1 MVILNVIK
9 LRLQSEMKNTY
20 IARQAIFNAKFET
33 IGYELLFRDS
43 RDNKFPEIEHDIA
56 SSKLIIQNHIHGD
69 IQKISMGKLS
79 FINFTENCLIH
90 KFPLMFDKDSIVI
103 ELVGNEKPT
112 KKLLKIVKFYH
123 DKGYMIA
130 LTEYDLALHWD
141 ILFPYID
148 IIKVDIEKINTK
160 RLIPAVARMKPF
172 NIAIAAEKVET
183 RNQQQTLA
191 EVGFDY
197 FQGYFYHEPEI
208 IEGQALAPI
217 KTQMLNLLSETFNS
231 PLNYETVAEIISHD
245 VNLTVGLLKMVNN
258 VAMGTRVEITSLKQ
272 AAAYLGEDKLR
283 QFVSILALSNLT
295 SDTTNEVCKQAL
307 ITGKMMLALSDSKA
321 FKSVNDFAFITGLL
335 SAIEVI
341 LSMPIAEIMKTMPL
355 AKPIETALV
364 KHDGLLGQLL
374 DLTTSFILG
383 YEQLLTDKSLVKS
396 LNQYSLDKKL
406 VQAEFLKASQWCKDL
421 NI

>member
-1 MVILNVIK
+1 
-9 LRLQSEMKNTY
+9 MKNTY
-20 IARQAIFNAKFET
+20 IARQAILNEKSET

-43 RDNKFPEIEHDIA
+43 PDNNFPEVDHDIA

-69 IQKISMGKLS
+69 IQTISMGKLA

-103 ELVGNEKPT
+103 ELVGQEKPT
-112 KKLLKIVKFYH
+112 KKLLKIIKFYH
-123 DKGYMIA
+123 DEGYMVA
-130 LTEYDLALHWD
+130 LTEYDLAPHWD
-141 ILFPYID
+141 LLFPYID
-148 IIKVDIEKINTK
+148 IVKVDIEKINTK
-160 RLIPAVARMKPF
+160 RLIPAVSRMRPF
-172 NIAIAAEKVET
+172 NIAIAAERVET

-197 FQGYFYHEPEI
+197 FQGYFYHQPEI

-217 KTQMLNLLSETFNS
+217 KTQMLNLLSETFNY
-231 PLNYETVAEIISHD
+231 PLNYETIAEIISHD
-245 VNLTVGLLKMVNN
+245 VNLTIGLLKMVNN
-258 VAMGTRVEITSLKQ
+258 VATGARVEITSLRQ

-295 SDTTNEVCKQAL
+295 SETTDEVCKQAL
-307 ITGKMMLALSDSKA
+307 ITGKMMLALSDEEA

-335 SAIEVI
+335 SAIEVM
-341 LSMPIAEIMKTMPL
+341 LSMPMVEIVKTMPL
-355 AKPIETALV
+355 AEPIETALV

-383 YEQLLTDKSLVKS
+383 RENLKTNSSLTNS
-396 LNQYSLDKKL
+396 LNQYCLDKKL
-406 VQAEFLKASQWCKDL
+406 VQEEFLKASQWCKTLD
-421 NI
+421 I

>member
-1 MVILNVIK
+1 
-9 LRLQSEMKNTY
+9 MKNTY
-20 IARQAIFNAKFET
+20 IARQAILNEKSET

-43 RDNKFPEIEHDIA
+43 PDNKFPELEHDVA

-69 IQKISMGKLS
+69 IQTLSMGKLS

-103 ELVGNEKPT
+103 ELVGQEKPT
-112 KKLLKIVKFYH
+112 KKLLKILKFYH
-123 DKGYMIA
+123 DEGYMIA
-130 LTEYDLALHWD
+130 LTEYDLAIHWD
-141 ILFPYID
+141 VLFPYID

-160 RLIPAVARMKPF
+160 RIIPAVARMKPF

-231 PLNYETVAEIISHD
+231 PLNYETVADIVSHD

-258 VAMGTRVEITSLKQ
+258 VSTGTRIEITSLKQ

-295 SDTTNEVCKQAL
+295 SESTDEVCKQAL
-307 ITGKMMLALSDSKA
+307 ITGKMMLALSDNDA
-321 FKSVNDFAFITGLL
+321 FKPVNDFAFITGLL
-335 SAIEVI
+335 SAIEVM
-341 LSMPIAEIMKTMPL
+341 LSMPIDEIMKTMPL
-355 AKPIETALV
+355 AEPIEKALV

-374 DLTTSFILG
+374 DLTTNFILG
-383 YEQLLTDKSLVKS
+383 RDQLNTNKSLNDS
-396 LNQYSLDKKL
+396 LNQYSLDKQL
-406 VQAEFLKASQWCKDL
+406 VQNEFLKASLWCKELD
-421 NI
+421 IETI

>member
-1 MVILNVIK
+1 
-9 LRLQSEMKNTY
+9 MKNTY
-20 IARQAIFNAKFET
+20 IARQAILNERSET

-43 RDNKFPEIEHDIA
+43 PDNKFPDVEHDIA

-69 IQKISMGKLS
+69 IQTISMGKLS

-90 KFPLMFDKDSIVI
+90 KFPLMFDKDAIVI
-103 ELVGNEKPT
+103 ELVGQEKPT
-112 KKLLKIVKFYH
+112 KKLLKIIKFYH
-123 DKGYMIA
+123 DEGYMIA

-141 ILFPYID
+141 VLFPYID

-197 FQGYFYHEPEI
+197 FQGYFYHQPEI

-217 KTQMLNLLSETFNS
+217 KTQMLNLLSETFNY

-258 VAMGTRVEITSLKQ
+258 VATGTRIEITSLKQ

-295 SDTTNEVCKQAL
+295 SETTDEVCKQAL
-307 ITGKMMLALSDSKA
+307 ITGKMMLALSDNAA

-335 SAIEVI
+335 SAIEVM
-341 LSMPIAEIMKTMPL
+341 LSMPMAEIMKTMPL

-364 KHDGLLGQLL
+364 KHDGLLGHLL

-383 YEQLLTDKSLVKS
+383 REQLKTDESLTNS

-406 VQAEFLKASQWCKDL
+406 VQDEFLKASQWCKAL
-421 NI
+421 NIEAA

>member
-1 MVILNVIK
+1 
-9 LRLQSEMKNTY
+9 MKNTY
-20 IARQAIFNAKFET
+20 IARQAILNEQSET

-43 RDNKFPEIEHDIA
+43 PDNKFPEIEHDIA

-69 IQKISMGKLS
+69 IQTISMGKLA

-103 ELVGNEKPT
+103 ELVGQEKPT
-112 KKLLKIVKFYH
+112 KKLLKIIKFYH
-123 DKGYMIA
+123 DNGYKIA
-130 LTEYDLALHWD
+130 LTEYDLAPHWD
-141 ILFPYID
+141 LLFPYID
-148 IIKVDIEKINTK
+148 IVKVDIEKINTK
-160 RLIPAVARMKPF
+160 RLLPAVSRMKPF
-172 NIAIAAEKVET
+172 NVAIAAEKVET

-217 KTQMLNLLSETFNS
+217 KTQMLNLLSETFNY
-231 PLNYETVAEIISHD
+231 PLNYETVAEIISQD

-258 VAMGTRVEITSLKQ
+258 VATGTRVEINSLKQ
-272 AAAYLGEDKLR
+272 AAAYLGEEKLR

-295 SDTTNEVCKQAL
+295 SETTDEVCKQAL
-307 ITGKMMLALSDSKA
+307 ITGKMMLALSNKDA

-335 SAIEVI
+335 SAIEVM
-341 LSMPIAEIMKTMPL
+341 LSMPMAEIVKTMPL
-355 AKPIETALV
+355 AEPIETALV

-374 DLTTSFILG
+374 DLTTSFIVGREKLKTD
-383 YEQLLTDKSLVKS
+383 ESLTHC
-396 LNQYSLDKKL
+396 LNQYSLDKNL
-406 VQAEFLKASQWCKDL
+406 VQEEFLKASQWCKTL
-421 NI
+421 NIDNA

>member
-1 MVILNVIK
+1 
-9 LRLQSEMKNTY
+9 MKNTY
-20 IARQAIFNAKFET
+20 IARQAILNEKSET

-43 RDNKFPEIEHDIA
+43 PDNKFPEIEHDIA

-69 IQKISMGKLS
+69 IKTISMGKLA

-90 KFPLMFDKDSIVI
+90 KFPLMFNKDSIVI
-103 ELVGNEKPT
+103 ELVGQEKPT
-112 KKLLKIVKFYH
+112 KKLLKIIKFYH
-123 DKGYMIA
+123 DKGYKIA
-130 LTEYDLALHWD
+130 LTEYDLAPHWD
-141 ILFPYID
+141 LLFPYID
-148 IIKVDIEKINTK
+148 IVKVDIEKINTK
-160 RLIPAVARMKPF
+160 RLLPAVKRMRPF
-172 NIAIAAEKVET
+172 NVAIAAERVET

-197 FQGYFYHEPEI
+197 FQGYFYHQPEI

-217 KTQMLNLLSETFNS
+217 KTQMLNLLSETFNC
-231 PLNYETVAEIISHD
+231 PLNYENIAEIISHD

-258 VAMGTRVEITSLKQ
+258 VATGTRVEITSLKQ

-295 SDTTNEVCKQAL
+295 SETTDEVCTQAL
-307 ITGKMMLALSDSKA
+307 ITGKMMLALSYKEA

-335 SAIEVI
+335 SAIEVM
-341 LSMPIAEIMKTMPL
+341 LSMPMAEIVKTMPL
-355 AKPIETALV
+355 AEPIETALV

-383 YEQLLTDKSLVKS
+383 REQLKTDASLTNSLDK
-396 LNQYSLDKKL
+396 YSLDKNL
-406 VQAEFLKASQWCKDL
+406 LQEEFLKASLWCKTL